1 MRGTRA
7 ANPSR
12 MIWDDAQREAK
23 RWIDGLNLQ
32 SVNGTVIDL
41 RLQSHAL
48 PFRGHFRLMVFK
60 AAKRLL
66 KARGAGVVLP
76 ED

>member
-1 MRGTRA
+1 
-7 ANPSR
+7 

-32 SVNGTVIDL
+32 RLDGTVVDL

-48 PFRGHFRLMVFK
+48 PFQGHFRLMVFK

-66 KARGAGVVLP
+66 KARGAEAILP